1 MWTIVAAAQGSA
13 LLPCPQAMQC
23 AWRLH
28 FWRRPHGRALE
39 LLLCELYARKH
50 GHKVRLDV
58 DTCELICGGMRGQS
72 IELLPQGN
80 EWGSFEEHQGQQ
92 L

>member
-1 MWTIVAAAQGSA
+1 
-13 LLPCPQAMQC
+13 MQC

-39 LLLCELYARKH
+39 LLMCELYARKS
-50 GHKVRLDV
+50 GQKVRLDV
-58 DTCELICGGMRGQS
+58 DNCELVCGGTHSQS
-72 IELLPQGN
+72 IELLPAGSD
-80 EWGSFEEHQGQQ
+80 WGSSAEHQGQQ